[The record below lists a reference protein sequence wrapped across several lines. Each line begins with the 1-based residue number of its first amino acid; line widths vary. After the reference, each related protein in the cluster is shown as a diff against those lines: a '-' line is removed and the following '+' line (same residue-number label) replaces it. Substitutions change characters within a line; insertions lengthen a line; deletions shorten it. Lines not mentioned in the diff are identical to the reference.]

1 MMRKVKLN
9 IEIEIS
15 EEKYNEM
22 IENLNDV
29 SGFDSKEDLEVYIG
43 SGVENEIE
51 ENVYGLFLF
60 GE

>member
-1 MMRKVKLN
+1 MKKVKLN

-51 ENVYGLFLF
+51 ENIYGLFLF

>member
-1 MMRKVKLN
+1 MKKVKLN

>member
-1 MMRKVKLN
+1 MRKVKLN